1 MATTV
6 AFDWTTTLRGPDKMP
21 GFIATREHRRL
32 KEFAT
37 AVRRQRTIGLCF
49 GPAGVGKTWS
59 ARRYAHWHRI
69 EPFLLEWGPRDPSDT
84 PIHALAARS
93 RIVFY
98 TPAVGAP
105 LKQMKDDVNYLAVH
119 MGFSISAGRALKD
132 PSVDPMRIT
141 SMELL
146 IIDEAE
152 RLDVTALEWLRDIY
166 DRAPMGL
173 ILTGMPGIEKSLS
186 RYAQLLECPPFRRTV
201 RLWFERGDELAG
213 RAHPKRGVR
222 MDRVVVLNPSGG
234 EPEHRGGVGQGGEA
248 HVVASQRLHEGL
260 AHAVALGRADGCEAG
275 HEVERGRKVAGL
287 GGGVGPVT
295 AKLCDLAI

>member
-186 RYAQLLECPPFRRTV
+186 RYAQLYSRVGFAHEYQPLQ
-201 RLWFERGDELAG
+201 GDELTFVLRRHWKKLGLALDADDFTDD
-213 RAHPKRGVR
+213 RAIAAVARIT
-222 MDRVVVLNPSGG
+222 GG
-234 EPEHRGGVGQGGEA
+234 NFRLL
-248 HVVASQRLHEGL
+248 QRLFNQI
-260 AHAVALGRADGCEAG
+260 
-275 HEVERGRKVAGL
+275 ERI
-287 GGGVGPVT
+287 
-295 AKLCDLAI
+295 LAINELTTITEDVVEAARSTLVIGAT